1 MPGYYQPGMSKELF
15 ITFSMVQL
23 ALLAFVVPGLTS
35 GSISAEREKQT
46 LNVLLV
52 TRLKP
57 LGIVLG
63 KMVSSCSFMV
73 IILLATLPI
82 YNIIILYGGF
92 SPGQLAGVFAFYLV
106 TLIAFGSVGMACSAY
121 FKKTGASVVVSYIII
136 LTIMVGTILLGAFI
150 YDVTRVPGPVRTP
163 IPLIS
168 QILQDLNPPMVM
180 MRILGENGMEPVRN
194 LGLPYWGLYTAFY
207 LLLSGLLIWWSAFKL
222 KPGGGKG
229 LTWRQ

>member
-1 MPGYYQPGMSKELF
+1 MSRELF

-73 IILLATLPI
+73 IILLATLP
-82 YNIIILYGGF
+82 
-92 SPGQLAGVFAFYLV
+92 
-106 TLIAFGSVGMACSAY
+106 
-121 FKKTGASVVVSYIII
+121 
-136 LTIMVGTILLGAFI
+136 
-150 YDVTRVPGPVRTP
+150 
-163 IPLIS
+163 
-168 QILQDLNPPMVM
+168 
-180 MRILGENGMEPVRN
+180 
-194 LGLPYWGLYTAFY
+194 LYT
-207 LLLSGLLIWWSAFKL
+207 
-222 KPGGGKG
+222 
-229 LTWRQ
+229 